1 MKLKRVSIKGLNN
14 KVDCDFEFHDDINI
28 VTGINGCGKTTFL
41 KLLWY
46 AISGNIEC
54 LISEIS
60 FKSFNLE
67 TSSFTLLLIRKKRSI
82 EWKYSANEI
91 QQNGDFNLE
100 ESNPIEKI
108 EVLQSLILE
117 SSESS
122 LFFPTFRRIEGG
134 YSIMNPKTISSFSN
148 SSPTFTLLSNATPP
162 SSPSFLENPKPKGL
176 ISSFTSYSRS
186 NSSKMVR
193 SESNRDTSIKNAF
206 DKLSNRLSILEHK
219 FICSISTHDL
229 GLLLKSRYIEIS
241 EKTNGE
247 FVKFSA
253 LLSSQVENIES
264 DVASGRLDALAILT
278 RLQEENNAVN
288 NMRNELLRPFE
299 ILSELVTK
307 VMHYECVK
315 LDEFTLGES
324 DNAID
329 SRLLSSGEQQ
339 MLSFL
344 CYNAFYDNSVIF
356 IDEPELSLHPDW
368 QRRLFPNLMKQQSS
382 NQFIVATHSPMIYSK
397 YSDKEIILSSEKGE

>member
-1 MKLKRVSIKGLNN
+1 MKLKKVSIKGLNN
-14 KVDCDFEFHDDINI
+14 KVDCDWDFHDDINI

-41 KLLWY
+41 KMLWY

-67 TSSFTLLLIRKKRSI
+67 TSNFTLLLIRKKSSI
-82 EWKYSANEI
+82 EWQYSANEI
-91 QQNGDFNLE
+91 QQNGDFSLVE
-100 ESNPIEKI
+100 FNPVGGI

-117 SSESS
+117 SSELS

-134 YSIMNPKTISSFSN
+134 YSVMNPKSTSSSSN
-148 SSPTFTLLSNATPP
+148 SSPTLTSSSNFTPP
-162 SSPSFLENPKPKGL
+162 SSLSFLEKPKPIGL

-186 NSSKMVR
+186 NSIKMVR
-193 SESNRDTSIKNAF
+193 AESNRDTSIKNAF
-206 DKLSNRLSILEHK
+206 DKLSNHLSMSGHK

-229 GLLLKSRYIEIS
+229 GLLLNSRYIQIS
-241 EKTNGE
+241 AKTNEE
-247 FVKFSA
+247 FLKFSA
-253 LLSSQVENIES
+253 LMSSQIENIES
-264 DVASGRLDALAILT
+264 DIVSGKQDALDVLS
-278 RLQEENNAVN
+278 RLQQENNAVN
-288 NMRNELLRPFE
+288 NIRKELLRPFE
-299 ILSELVTK
+299 VLAELVIK
-307 VMHYECVK
+307 VMHYKGVR
-315 LDEFTLGES
+315 LDDFILGES
-324 DNAID
+324 NNAID

-344 CYNAFYDNSVIF
+344 CYNAFYENSVIF

-382 NQFIVATHSPMIYSK
+382 NQFVVATHSPMIYSK

>member
-14 KVDCDFEFHDDINI
+14 KVDCDWDFHDDINI

-67 TSSFTLLLIRKKRSI
+67 TSNFTLLLIRKKSSI
-82 EWKYSANEI
+82 EWQYSANEI
-91 QQNGDFNLE
+91 QQNGDFSLVE
-100 ESNPIEKI
+100 FNPVGGI

-117 SSESS
+117 SSELS

-134 YSIMNPKTISSFSN
+134 YSVMNPKSTSSSSN
-148 SSPTFTLLSNATPP
+148 SSPTLTSSSNFTPP
-162 SSPSFLENPKPKGL
+162 SSLSFLEKTKPIGL

-186 NSSKMVR
+186 NSIKMVR
-193 SESNRDTSIKNAF
+193 AESNRDTSIKNAF
-206 DKLSNRLSILEHK
+206 DKLSNHLSMSGHK

-229 GLLLKSRYIEIS
+229 GLLLNSRYIQIS
-241 EKTNGE
+241 AKTNEE
-247 FVKFSA
+247 FLKFSA
-253 LLSSQVENIES
+253 LMSSQIENIES
-264 DVASGRLDALAILT
+264 DIVSGKQDALDVLS
-278 RLQEENNAVN
+278 RLQQENNAVN
-288 NMRNELLRPFE
+288 NIRKELLRPFE
-299 ILSELVTK
+299 VLAELVIK
-307 VMHYECVK
+307 VMHYKGVR
-315 LDEFTLGES
+315 LDDFILGES
-324 DNAID
+324 NNAID

-344 CYNAFYDNSVIF
+344 CYNAFYENSVIF
-356 IDEPELSLHPDW
+356 IDEPELSLHADW

-382 NQFIVATHSPMIYSK
+382 NQFIVATHSPFIYSK
-397 YSDKEIILSSEKGE
+397 YSDKEIILSEDKGE